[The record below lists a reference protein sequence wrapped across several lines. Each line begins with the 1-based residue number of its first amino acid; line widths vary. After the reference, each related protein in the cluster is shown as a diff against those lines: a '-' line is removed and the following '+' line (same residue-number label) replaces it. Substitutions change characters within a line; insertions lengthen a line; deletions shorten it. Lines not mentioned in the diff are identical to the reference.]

1 MTGKDV
7 LLEQNLLEKTST
19 IKRFEYLPLGKE
31 IKAQTDIAKK
41 QYQKLDITFEFD
53 KQIKKEEPTFENY
66 NKSNLIYNS
75 KHSFYKYYG
84 DSENLT
90 IFI

>member
-1 MTGKDV
+1 M
-7 LLEQNLLEKTST
+7 
-19 IKRFEYLPLGKE
+19 PLGKE
-31 IKAQTDIAKK
+31 IKAQTDITKK
-41 QYQKLDITFEFD
+41 QYQKLGITFEFD
-53 KQIKKEEPTFENY
+53 KQVKKEEPKVENY

-75 KHSFYKYYG
+75 KHSFYKYYD